1 MQRWTRAWAL
11 RGLAAA
17 TMLGRPA
24 GETDAAA
31 AVPNAG
37 RDTPQSS
44 LARLTDRGQRT
55 LRARRSRELQQKLS
69 SPRGSPGR
77 AVAVRGRLGLLGFTG
92 PPEVIFDQRLGDLF
106 VVRLAGNVADD
117 LALGSIEYAVE
128 HFQPA
133 LVLILGHEKC
143 GAVSATLETLAA
155 GSQPAGFTASII
167 TKIMPAARRARRDA
181 GNALHD
187 AVRENVVDVVAH
199 VRAQSA
205 RTAAAERRG
214 ALRIAGATYSLG
226 DGRVTFV

>member
-44 LARLTDRGQRT
+44 LARLIEGNARYARDAAVNCNKNSHR
-55 LRARRSRELQQKLS
+55 RAEVLAAQSPFAVVLGCSDSR
-69 SPRGSPGR
+69 
-77 AVAVRGRLGLLGFTG
+77 V

>member
-44 LARLTDRGQRT
+44 LARLIEGNARYARDAAVNCNKNYHR
-55 LRARRSRELQQKLS
+55 RAEVLAAQSPFAVVLGCSDSR
-69 SPRGSPGR
+69 
-77 AVAVRGRLGLLGFTG
+77 V

-133 LVLILGHEKC
+133 LVLILGHERC

-181 GNALHD
+181 GNELHD

-205 RTAAAERRG
+205 LTAAAERRG